1 MKTLTYNLSLNIINK
16 NIKNT
21 SFFLTSLEKPS
32 EAIFVSKK
40 ALKKINLIPTSIF
53 LHHPT
58 FLLSFSTKTQL
69 KLFWSALPIENKK
82 LIEYINYNNLKFN
95 KSIDLVNLFTK
106 NAILINLSF
115 YLKLSLAFFTLKTF

>member
-115 YLKLSLAFFTLKTF
+115 HLKLSLAFFTLKTF